1 MAAEENIN
9 PIILNVPFRDDINE
23 NNIFIINQANYNEY
37 VLNQNINNRNRINQL
52 INTIRNIILSLMS
65 ILIVVEIII
74 YAITEIKYTNESNNI
89 NWTIDERES
98 GDDADFKVVID
109 VLFFNATFNF
119 IFFDNI
125 NLFMFMLFL

>member
-52 INTIRNIILSLMS
+52 INTIRNIILCLMS

-74 YAITEIKYTNESNNI
+74 YIITDIRYEKERTSIKWTEAEI
-89 NWTIDERES
+89 
-98 GDDADFKVVID
+98 
-109 VLFFNATFNF
+109 
-119 IFFDNI
+119 
-125 NLFMFMLFL
+125 

>member
-1 MAAEENIN
+1 MTAEENIN
-9 PIILNVPFRDDINE
+9 PIILNVPFGDDINE